1 MIRKMTPADFARWDR
16 FAALPEMDRARLGP
30 ESRWLATGRMM
41 HWVAEDKDRFVGR
54 LSAFVN
60 PRMQD
65 QPLPTGLL
73 GCVDF
78 SSESFGRDATTLRAL
93 VDSACGWL
101 SEQGMR
107 TARGPMNFSTWNSY
121 RAITYSTEYPAFL
134 GENVLDARYGA
145 FFAEVMKPVATY
157 RTALV
162 SDVEK
167 GQAVARTAKIDRAE
181 QEHGITL
188 RHIPREQVGSEL
200 AMLYQVASRI
210 FPCDWSFAPIAAD
223 EFREL
228 LFPVSQAV
236 PDFHLLVAQAPGGE
250 PIGLCYGYAS
260 PGITPKTAVL
270 KTFGVVPEWQS
281 KMISYLLAYR
291 FHMDLIAKGYQHFL
305 HAMMKE
311 DNRSRHMSD
320 YYATKVRGYTL
331 YERAI

>member
-1 MIRKMTPADFARWDR
+1 MIRKLTPADLARWER
-16 FAALPEMDRARLGP
+16 FSTLPEMDRARLGP

-41 HWVAEDKDRFVGR
+41 HWLAQDGERFVGR

-60 PRMQD
+60 PRLQD
-65 QPLPTGLL
+65 QPLPTGLI

-78 SSESFGRDATTLRAL
+78 APDAFERDAATLRAL
-93 VDSACGWL
+93 VDAACGWL

-107 TARGPMNFSTWNSY
+107 TARGPMSFSTWNSY
-121 RAITYSTEYPAFL
+121 RAITFSTDYPPFL
-134 GENVLDARYGA
+134 GENVLDARYGE
-145 FFAEVMKPVATY
+145 FFGEVMKPVAFY

-167 GQAVARTAKIDRAE
+167 GQQVARLAKIDRAE
-181 QEHGITL
+181 AEHGVTL
-188 RHIPREQVGSEL
+188 RAIGRDQVAGEL
-200 AMLYQVASRI
+200 PMLYQIASRI
-210 FPCDWSFAPIAAD
+210 FPCDWSFAPIGPD

-228 LFPVSQAV
+228 LYPVSQMV

-260 PGITPKTAVL
+260 PNIQPKTAVL
-270 KTFGVVPEWQS
+270 KTFGVVPDWQS

-291 FHMDLIAKGYQHFL
+291 FHMDLIAKGYAHFL

-331 YERAI
+331 FERAL